1 MFTLT
6 LVTPEKKLV
15 AGQEIEE
22 LFVPGY
28 LGELN
33 IHPGHA
39 PLLTTLG
46 TGIVRYRVKG
56 EAKLHAAA
64 ISCGYAQ
71 VTPIGVNILAETA
84 ERPDEI
90 DVERAKATQKTAED
104 RLAKQNEEP
113 EAIEKLQ
120 RKIERARVRLEV
132 ASMG

>member
-33 IHPGHA
+33 ILPGHA

-56 EAKLHAAA
+56 ESKPHAVA
-64 ISCGYAQ
+64 ISWGYAQ
-71 VTPIGVNILAETA
+71 VNPLGVNILAETA
-84 ERPDEI
+84 ERPDEV
-90 DVERAKATQKTAED
+90 DVERAKATQKEVEE

-120 RKIERARVRLEV
+120 RKLERARVRLEV
-132 ASMG
+132 ANMD